1 MKTNLFLVSLLAG
14 SSLVACGGGGGGSST
29 PENTTPD
36 TPAPTETTIAQ
47 GVVTGFGSVI
57 VNGVHFDVSAAS
69 INVDGNS
76 QVESDLGV
84 GQLVRITGSVNADG
98 LHGKATALIG
108 ESRLRAPIDSVDLIV
123 DTNTG
128 VATGEIVALGQT
140 ILVTADTFYE
150 DGLLATDL
158 KAGDFIKVS
167 AYTNADG
174 DLVATRV
181 ELLTGSEIGEVF
193 LSGSVADLNITAK
206 TFTINGVAVDYSKA
220 TINDLPNKLLTDGL
234 VVRVHGTVVNGVLVA
249 NGNVH
254 LSLHDLKH
262 DGLLDTKHNYGLFGV
277 VSDLVPNTSFVL
289 DSTTVLIS
297 NTTVFENGTA
307 ASLNEGVWV
316 KVKGSLDAERNLV
329 ASKVILYFKPRVH
342 DEGLVQAVDLTA
354 KTLTLNGVTFYVTAD
369 TSFNDRSKAHVRLF
383 DLEDL
388 VTGDF
393 VDVRGYKQAATATTP
408 ERMIATRV
416 ERKNAKDKGH
426 NGYWSEVSGVIESV
440 NGDVIVVSGHN
451 IKVTNKTQLKGFTN
465 IQAFLNGAVGLHVE
479 VKGTVENDVF
489 VARVIELEDEDDE
502 HISSSSKSSSS
513 VATSVASSAASS
525 SSVVSS
531 SSSTA
536 TSSTATSS
544 SAATSSSSSSS
555 SI

>member
-1 MKTNLFLVSLLAG
+1 
-14 SSLVACGGGGGGSST
+14 
-29 PENTTPD
+29 
-36 TPAPTETTIAQ
+36 
-47 GVVTGFGSVI
+47 
-57 VNGVHFDVSAAS
+57 
-69 INVDGNS
+69 
-76 QVESDLGV
+76 
-84 GQLVRITGSVNADG
+84 
-98 LHGKATALIG
+98 LIG

>member
-1 MKTNLFLVSLLAG
+1 
-14 SSLVACGGGGGGSST
+14 
-29 PENTTPD
+29 
-36 TPAPTETTIAQ
+36 
-47 GVVTGFGSVI
+47 
-57 VNGVHFDVSAAS
+57 
-69 INVDGNS
+69 
-76 QVESDLGV
+76 
-84 GQLVRITGSVNADG
+84 
-98 LHGKATALIG
+98 
-108 ESRLRAPIDSVDLIV
+108 
-123 DTNTG
+123 
-128 VATGEIVALGQT
+128 
-140 ILVTADTFYE
+140 
-150 DGLLATDL
+150 
-158 KAGDFIKVS
+158 
-167 AYTNADG
+167 
-174 DLVATRV
+174 
-181 ELLTGSEIGEVF
+181 
-193 LSGSVADLNITAK
+193 
-206 TFTINGVAVDYSKA
+206 
-220 TINDLPNKLLTDGL
+220 
-234 VVRVHGTVVNGVLVA
+234 VVNGVLVA